1 MLRKNN
7 RNTKGR
13 IVSAAW
19 KLFYDKGYDATTVE
33 DIVWESGTSKG
44 SFYHYF
50 ESKDALLS
58 SLSYLFDNKYM
69 ELETELQSKGSV
81 VESLLFLNE
90 ELFGMIE
97 DSVDI
102 SLLSRLFSTQ
112 LTIKGEQSLLD
123 RDRFYYK
130 LIKKLVQNGQ
140 DSGEIT
146 TSMTAKEIVKYYAIC
161 ERALMYDW
169 CLCKGDYSLREYG
182 KRTMPM
188 FLEKLKA

>member
-69 ELETELQSKGSV
+69 ELEPRLADKKTV
-81 VESLLFLNE
+81 VEALLFLNE

-130 LIKKLVQNGQ
+130 LIKKLVQSGQ
-140 DSGEIT
+140 DSGQIT

>member
-1 MLRKNN
+1 MIRKNN

-69 ELETELQSKGSV
+69 ELEPELGDKSSV
-81 VESLLFLNE
+81 IESLLYLNE
-90 ELFGMIE
+90 QLFGMIE

-130 LIKKLVQNGQ
+130 LIKKQVLKGQ
-140 DSGEIT
+140 EAGEIT

>member
-1 MLRKNN
+1 MIRKNN

-19 KLFYDKGYDATTVE
+19 KLFYDQGYDDTTIE

-58 SLSYLFDNKYM
+58 SLSYLFDNKYE
-69 ELETELQSKGSV
+69 ELENQIPDDMNAIDA
-81 VESLLFLNE
+81 LLFLNT
-90 ELFGMIE
+90 ELFDMIE
-97 DSVDI
+97 NSIDI
-102 SLLSRLFSTQ
+102 GLLSRLFSTQ
-112 LTIKGEQSLLD
+112 LITKGEQSLLD

-130 LIKKLVQNGQ
+130 FIRKIVAKGQ
-140 DSGEIT
+140 ERGEIT
-146 TSMTAKEIVKYYAIC
+146 DVMTAKEIMRFYALC

-169 CLCKGDYSLREYG
+169 CLCKGDYSLKEYG
-182 KRTMPM
+182 KKTMPM
-188 FLEKLKA
+188 FLAKLKV

>member
-1 MLRKNN
+1 MIRKNN

-69 ELETELQSKGSV
+69 ELEPELANKSSV
-81 VESLLFLNE
+81 LGSLLFLNE
-90 ELFGMIE
+90 QLFGMIE

-130 LIKKLVQNGQ
+130 LIKKLVLSGQ
-140 DSGEIT
+140 EAGEIT
-146 TSMTAKEIVKYYAIC
+146 TAMTAKEIVKYYAIC

>member
-19 KLFYDKGYDATTVE
+19 KLFYDKGYEATTVE

-69 ELETELQSKGSV
+69 ELEPELSNKYSV

-130 LIKKLVQNGQ
+130 LIKKQVLRGQ
-140 DSGEIT
+140 ESG
-146 TSMTAKEIVKYYAIC
+146 
-161 ERALMYDW
+161 RL
-169 CLCKGDYSLREYG
+169 LPL
-182 KRTMPM
+182 
-188 FLEKLKA
+188 